1 MTERD
6 TGAAPSEGPPPWQ
19 PIDLK
24 ATVTGGGSSFQSA
37 GDMHIRFGY
46 EGRVTVPGPGADR
59 VPCPYP
65 GLAPF
70 DEGYKQWFHGR
81 ERMVHLVCERMDAR
95 MREGGPLVLIGPSG
109 AGKSS
114 LLAAGVLPALDEGR
128 LPVAGS
134 STWPRLLLTPTASP
148 ALALAAAAGLD
159 AETARNTAPRWRA
172 DPERCLEELRA
183 IAGSADAAGC
193 LDELRAI
200 AGSADSAQRP
210 DEPRAVVGSADPVP
224 RLDELRAIVGSA
236 DPAQRPDEP
245 RSIVGSVGSADPAQ
259 RPDEPRETAGSTGP
273 TPSEEPPAGG
283 LVVVVDQFEELFTA
297 CGDETER
304 QWFVDVL
311 DRLARPEGG
320 AVVVLGVRAD
330 FYAACTAHP
339 QLRAALRAGP
349 VLLEPMTEDELK
361 DAIRRPAASVGL
373 DVEDGLVEVLLADLG
388 AVGGPVGTSA
398 TGRLPLLAHA
408 LRATWQQRH
417 GHTLTV
423 DGYRVTGGIQGAVAT
438 TADRLYE
445 TLPPPCREAAR
456 WVFLRLVIVGRDAD
470 DSRRRVRYDELLRD
484 APDREAAGTVL
495 DDFTHGRLLTREQDT
510 VVMTHEV
517 LIRAWPRLR
526 GWIEHDRGGNLV
538 RQDLEEAAR
547 LWEQTDR
554 EAAALYRGN
563 RLETALDWAAT
574 HGPEL
579 SVVARAFLAA
589 SRRHRRRAQRLRR
602 AAVATITALAVV
614 ASLAAGIALRQ
625 EAEARK
631 AADEALKAR
640 DQAVTAAVTSAAVQL
655 ASTDP
660 SLSAQLALTAYRMD
674 PSEEAASR
682 LVATENTP
690 LATRLPGPSGGPP
703 GWVGTVAYSPDGHML
718 AAGNYDGNLVR
729 LWDVSDPGRPVA
741 LGGPVPVDRSVNGI
755 RSLAFGPDG
764 RVLAVGGHTSDKGD
778 SGSGGFVDLW
788 SLTSPSHPVLLGRL
802 KSPGVSDWDAAY
814 AVESLAFSPDGRI
827 LAAGRR
833 AGLVSMWDVT
843 RPHDV
848 DPLPAPLSLGCPD
861 VFSHR
866 IAFSPDGRTLAA
878 ACDDDAGTIRLWD
891 TSDPARPGRAR
902 SLTAGRDVNFLAF
915 APDSRTLAAG
925 AGDSKVHLWTVA
937 GPGRPTP
944 LGKPLTGPAQP
955 VMSVAFSP
963 DGHTLAAGSADHT
976 VHLWNVSHPK
986 AIVPLGRPL
995 TGPGD
1000 AVTGVVFSPDSRTLA
1015 AGNGDGNVDLWHL
1028 PPTRI
1033 IGAGGNVASV
1043 AFSPDGRTLAAGNQ
1057 NGAVS
1062 LWNTADPHFPA
1073 PLGDPLTG
1081 PKEPVNAV
1089 AFSPDGRTL
1098 AAGDSGGTVTLW
1110 NVADPGRPVRLRE
1123 TLTGADGLIFSLAF
1137 SPDGRTLAAAGD
1149 DASGGIA
1156 LWDVSD
1162 PAHPGTSSRISN
1174 KRTRSVQSLAFSRDG
1189 TMLAAGG
1196 DGSNGEVGLWSTT
1209 KPGARIGQPIRQ
1221 PTGTSTWVAFSPDG
1235 RTLATGNSRGTVTL
1249 WDATDPHRLTRR
1261 GTPLTV
1267 PGGSLWSVAFSPDG
1281 RTLAAAGHTD
1291 DGTIHL
1297 WNVTDPDNP
1306 DPIGRPLTVETGFVA
1321 VLAFSPDGHTL
1332 AATTDDGVATL
1343 WDLNVESAINRV
1355 CAGSSGALTQQQ
1367 WSRYVPQ
1374 LPYDPPCASA
1384 R

>member
-6 TGAAPSEGPPPWQ
+6 TGAAPSDGPPPWRPRHQ
-19 PIDLK
+19 E
-24 ATVTGGGSSFQSA
+24 ATVTGGGSSFQA
-37 GDMHIRFGY
+37 GRDMHIRFGD
-46 EGRVTVPGPGADR
+46 EGRSTVPGPGADR

-70 DEGYKQWFHGR
+70 DLGHKQWFYGR

-134 STWPRLLLTPTASP
+134 STWPRLVLTPTASP

-159 AETARNTAPRWRA
+159 AETALRTAPRWRA
-172 DPERCLEELRA
+172 DPAR
-183 IAGSADAAGC
+183 C
-193 LDELRAI
+193 LDELREVTGAS
-200 AGSADSAQRP
+200 GQTP
-210 DEPRAVVGSADPVP
+210 
-224 RLDELRAIVGSA
+224 
-236 DPAQRPDEP
+236 
-245 RSIVGSVGSADPAQ
+245 
-259 RPDEPRETAGSTGP
+259 TGP
-273 TPSEEPPAGG
+273 SPSGG

-297 CGDETER
+297 CGDETAR

-311 DRLARPEGG
+311 ERLARPAGG

-361 DAIRRPAASVGL
+361 DAIRRPAANVGL

-388 AVGGPVGTSA
+388 AVGGPVGTST

-438 TADRLYE
+438 TADRLYD

-470 DSRRRVRYDELLRD
+470 DSRRRVRYDELLRH
-484 APDREAAGTVL
+484 APDRETAGRVL
-495 DDFTHGRLLTREQDT
+495 DDFTQGRLLTRDQDDT

-526 GWIEHDRGGNLV
+526 AWIEHDRNGNLV
-538 RQDLEEAAR
+538 RQDLEEAAA
-547 LWEQTDR
+547 LWERADR

-563 RLETALDWAAT
+563 RLEAALDWAAT

-579 SVVARAFLAA
+579 SAAARAFLAA
-589 SRRHRRRAQRLRR
+589 ARHHERRGQWLRR

-614 ASLAAGIALRQ
+614 ASLTAVFAFGQEADARDAAEEALR
-625 EAEARK
+625 
-631 AADEALKAR
+631 AR
-640 DQAVTAAVTSAAVQL
+640 DQAVNAAVTSASVQL
-655 ASTDP
+655 AATDP

-682 LVATENTP
+682 LITTENTP
-690 LATRLPGPSGGPP
+690 LATRLPGPR
-703 GWVGTVAYSPDGHML
+703 GWVSTVAYSPDGHML
-718 AAGNYDGNLVR
+718 AAGNLQQNLVR

-741 LGGPVPVDRSVNGI
+741 LGRPVPVDRAVHSI
-755 RSLAFGPDG
+755 RSLAFSPDG
-764 RVLAVGGHTSDKGD
+764 RVLAVGGRASDTGD
-778 SGSGGFVDLW
+778 SSSGGFVDLW
-788 SLTSPSHPVLLGRL
+788 SLTSPSHPVLLGRM
-802 KSPGVSDWDAAY
+802 KSPGVGDWDAMT
-814 AVESLAFSPDGRI
+814 AVESLAFSPDGRT
-827 LAAGRR
+827 LAAGRF
-833 AGLVSMWDVT
+833 AGLVSLWDVS

-848 DPLPAPLSLGCPD
+848 DPAPAPLNLDCPD
-861 VFSHR
+861 VFSR
-866 IAFSPDGRTLAA
+866 RVVFSPDGRTLAA
-878 ACDDDAGTIRLWD
+878 ACDDEAGTLRLWNV
-891 TSDPARPGRAR
+891 SDPARPGRGR
-902 SLTAGRDVNFLAF
+902 SLKTGHQIRSLAF
-915 APDSRTLAAG
+915 SPDGRTLAAG
-925 AGDSKVHLWTVA
+925 SYDNKVHLWKVA
-937 GPGRPTP
+937 DPGSPAP

-955 VMSVAFSP
+955 VTSVAFSP
-963 DGHTLAAGSADHT
+963 DGHTLAAGSADRT
-976 VHLWNVSHPK
+976 IHLWNVTHPGT
-986 AIVPLGRPL
+986 ITPLGRPL

-1000 AVTGVVFSPDSRTLA
+1000 AVTDVAFSPDSRTLA
-1015 AGNGDGNVDLWHL
+1015 AGNSDGNVDLWHL
-1028 PPTRI
+1028 PATRI
-1033 IGAGGNVASV
+1033 TGAGGNVASV

-1057 NGAVS
+1057 NKTVS
-1062 LWNTADPHFPA
+1062 LWNTADPGHPA
-1073 PLGDPLTG
+1073 PLGAPLTG
-1081 PKEPVNAV
+1081 PEEPVDAV
-1089 AFSPDGRTL
+1089 AFSPDGRLL
-1098 AAGDSGGTVTLW
+1098 AAGDGGGTVTLW
-1110 NVADPGRPVRLRE
+1110 NTADPSRPVRLRE
-1123 TLTGADGLIFSLAF
+1123 TLDGADGPVFSLAF

-1149 DASGGIA
+1149 DQFGGIA

-1162 PAHPGTSSRISN
+1162 PAHPVARPGISN
-1174 KRTRSVQSLAFSRDG
+1174 ARTKSVWSLAFSHDG

-1196 DGSNGEVGLWSTT
+1196 DSSNGEVGLWSTT
-1209 KPGARIGQPIRQ
+1209 DPGVRIGQPIDQ
-1221 PTGTSTWVAFSPDG
+1221 PTATSTWVAFSPDG

-1281 RTLAAAGHTD
+1281 RTLAAAGHTEN
-1291 DGTIHL
+1291 GTISL
-1297 WNVTDPDNP
+1297 WDVTDPDRP
-1306 DPIGRPLTVETGFVA
+1306 DPIGLPLTVETGFVA
-1321 VLAFSPDGHTL
+1321 VLAFSPDGRTL

-1343 WDLNVESAINRV
+1343 WDLKVDTAVSRI
-1355 CAGSSGALTQQQ
+1355 CAASSNALSRQE

-1374 LPYDPPCASA
+1374 RPYEPPCAVTE
-1384 R
+1384 